1 MKNHINIGTE
11 EEPYWMPDLTEEQ
24 KEAWHESMKQAQQ
37 VKFNVLSQKLEVTY
51 TQDNDCTELSDLG
64 QFLYIST
71 ANGGVGK
78 EDDFFV
84 LETER
89 WAINDIEEFIET
101 LKDFKSKYDRLN
113 GIQ

>member
-1 MKNHINIGTE
+1 MKTHINIGTE
-11 EEPYWMPDLTEEQ
+11 EEPYWGPDLTEEQ
-24 KEAWHESMKQAQQ
+24 KKAWHESIKQDS
-37 VKFNVLSQKLEVTY
+37 KPKVLEQRLEVTY

-71 ANGGVGK
+71 DNGGGG
-78 EDDFFV
+78 DFFII
-84 LETER
+84 ETER

-113 GIQ
+113 GVQ

>member
-1 MKNHINIGTE
+1 MDNHINIGTE
-11 EEPYWMPDLTEEQ
+11 EGPYWTPKLTEEQ
-24 KEAWHESMKQAQQ
+24 KRVWHDGVKQDS
-37 VKFNVLSQKLEVTY
+37 KPKVLEQRLEVTY
-51 TQDNDCTELSDLG
+51 TQGNDCTELSDLG

-78 EDDFFV
+78 EDDFFI

-89 WAINDIEEFIET
+89 WAIDNIEEFIET

-113 GIQ
+113 EVQ